1 MLNSKVKFNS
11 ADEVKEFVTAASK
24 CDFDIDIFYN
34 RIIIDAKSLLGILS
48 MDLTRNLNVRCYGE
62 NSEFNRTLQK
72 FLLSHRNS
80 AAGTGRRSKIT
91 IDREKL

>member
-11 ADEVKEFVTAASK
+11 ADEVKEFVAAASK
-24 CDFDIDIFYN
+24 CNFDIDIF
-34 RIIIDAKSLLGILS
+34 GILS

-72 FLLSHRNS
+72 F
-80 AAGTGRRSKIT
+80 AVA
-91 IDREKL
+91 

>member
-11 ADEVKEFVTAASK
+11 ADEVKEFVAAASK
-24 CDFDIDIFYN
+24 CNF
-34 RIIIDAKSLLGILS
+34 GILS

-72 FLLSHRNS
+72 F
-80 AAGTGRRSKIT
+80 AVA
-91 IDREKL
+91 

>member
-11 ADEVKEFVTAASK
+11 ADEVKEFVAAASK
-24 CDFDIDIFYN
+24 CNFDIDIFYN
-34 RIIIDAKSLLGILS
+34 RVIIDAKSLLGILS

-72 FLLSHRNS
+72 FN
-80 AAGTGRRSKIT
+80 
-91 IDREKL
+91 EK